1 MRCKRLAAFMAAGV
15 LAVTALAGCAG
26 DNAGGSASADK
37 YPSKDISVIIPKAA
51 GGGTDTAAR
60 GLIQYMKDHMDGSN
74 FVASNKPDGG
84 GVTGMAETSAAK
96 ADGYTLGM
104 VTVELAMFPWQDKCQ
119 VTPEDYEAVCA
130 PIAAPAALIVPK
142 DAPYDSVEEFAAYC
156 KENPGKVQ
164 VGNSGMGAIWHVAAV
179 SFEKE
184 FEVELKHIPYPN
196 GSADIA
202 AALAGG
208 HIDATIAD
216 PSSYKS
222 QVDSKEMKILGVMS
236 EERSFIYP
244 DAPTFKEL
252 GYDMVIRA
260 WAALVAPKDT
270 PEDILT
276 QLRDAAKAACESD
289 EFTEYFE
296 KQGIDPQNIIGEDCQ
311 KMMEEDYAMYEDLL
325 KDIDVE

>member
-1 MRCKRLAAFMAAGV
+1 MKGKKLTALLLAGAMVAGSMSATVLAA
-15 LAVTALAGCAG
+15 
-26 DNAGGSASADK
+26 D
-37 YPSKDISVIIPKAA
+37 YPEKDITVIVPKGA

-60 GLIQYMKDHMDGSN
+60 GLLQYMQEQLEGAN
-74 FVASNKPDGG
+74 FVVTNKPDGG
-84 GVTGMAETSAAK
+84 GVTGMVETSAAK

-104 VTVELAMFPWQDKCQ
+104 VTVELSMFPWQEKCP
-119 VTPEDYEAVCA
+119 VTPENYESICA
-130 PIAAPAALIVPK
+130 PIAAPAGLIIPA
-142 DAPYDSVEEFAAYC
+142 DAEYGTLEEFVAYC
-156 KENPGKVQ
+156 QEHPGEVQ

-179 SFEKE
+179 DFENK

-222 QVDSKEMKILGVMS
+222 QIEAGEMKLLAVAS
-236 EERSFIYP
+236 EERSSIYP

-260 WAALVAPKDT
+260 WASLVAPVGT
-270 PEDILT
+270 PEEVLT
-276 QLRDAAKAACESD
+276 VLRDAAAAACES
-289 EFTEYFE
+289 EEYKEYFAN
-296 KQGIDPQNIIGEDCQ
+296 QGIDPQNIIGEDCQ
-311 KMMEEDYAMYEDLL
+311 TMMEEDYEMFGELL
-325 KDIDVE
+325 KDIELE